1 MGTAVVS
8 AAKVERSSPVTPCE
22 SAPRTEKRYRD
33 VQGCPGQ
40 SQLLMN
46 PDLDTFQNFFIYTN
60 SRNCVRHITGAHAL

>member
-33 VQGCPGQ
+33 VQGVQGNL
-40 SQLLMN
+40 S
-46 PDLDTFQNFFIYTN
+46 
-60 SRNCVRHITGAHAL
+60 S